1 MLFRSAN
8 PNYAY
13 RGVSKEELQKIP
25 EMEEAYPEFSPFKE
39 LPAWGFYLRHVDGI
53 AFENVNL
60 IAKQPDYRPAIVM
73 DNVHDALLTDIHY
86 IEPGKKSKKQ
96 LVSHDSSIK
105 RQ

>member
-1 MLFRSAN
+1 MI
-8 PNYAY
+8 
-13 RGVSKEELQKIP
+13 V
-25 EMEEAYPEFSPFKE
+25 
-39 LPAWGFYLRHVDGI
+39 
-53 AFENVNL
+53 FENVNL
-60 IAKQPDYRPAIVM
+60 IAKQSDYRPAIVM